1 MVEEC
6 EIAGPIVY
14 KDDARRIAYAAVLV
28 PGEPD
33 SDGEV
38 LSPERVER
46 AAHEWLAGY
55 RNVDLQHSLNNVA
68 VPVESYIQPM
78 NRTVSINGAQT
89 VLPEG
94 TWVLAAKI
102 QDDNTWNDVVGGK
115 LTGYSV
121 MGIRRQALSDAAGKS
136 VALKR
141 TLLKDLGADW
151 IAAAVSVV
159 DEPAVPKAKFFALK
173 SVKADE
179 EEGFLSRITEA
190 IQARKRGRA
199 ISDKNYTKIKAAI
212 EALTEIMG
220 IAENERSGKSESGEE
235 DVNMGTEDTKVV
247 EALKEQMTALQA
259 EIDSM
264 KAEKAKVE
272 EEAAKKAAEDK
283 EAAEKAAAE
292 AVKKAAEAD
301 EAFKKAVTEKL
312 EALEKA
318 AAKGSAA
325 SKSLQGQD
333 GAQPPDTSEKSRRD
347 SFGRVRRGE

>member
-46 AAHEWLAGY
+46 AAHEWLSGY
-55 RNVDLQHSLNNVA
+55 RNVDLQHSLNNIA

-102 QDDNTWNDVVGGK
+102 QDDNTWNDVVSGK

-141 TLLKDLGADW
+141 TLLRDLGEDW

-173 SVKADE
+173 SVKEEDE
-179 EEGFLSRITEA
+179 GILSRIAEA
-190 IQARKRGRA
+190 FQARKAGRA
-199 ISDKNYTKIKAAI
+199 ISDKNYAKIKAAI
-212 EALTEIMG
+212 EALTEIAG
-220 IAENERSGKSESGEE
+220 IAENERSGKSNEGEE
-235 DVNMGTEDTKVV
+235 DVNMGTEDNKVV
-247 EALKEQMTALQA
+247 EALKEKIDAMQA

-264 KAEKAKVE
+264 KAAKAKEE
-272 EEAAKKAAEDK
+272 EEAAQKAAEAK

-292 AVKKAAEAD
+292 EAKKAAEAE
-301 EAFKKAVTEKL
+301 EAFKKALIEKV
-312 EALEKA
+312 EALEQRVSKN
-318 AAKGSAA
+318 SAA

-333 GAQPPDTSEKSRRD
+333 GGQPPDVSEKSKRD

>member
-38 LSPERVER
+38 LSPDRVER
-46 AAHEWLAGY
+46 AAHEWLSGY

-78 NRTVSINGAQT
+78 DRTVSINGAQT
-89 VLPEG
+89 VLPAG

-102 QDDNTWNDVVGGK
+102 QDDTTWQRVVQGE

-141 TLLKDLGADW
+141 TLLKDLGEDW

-173 SVKADE
+173 SVKE
-179 EEGFLSRITEA
+179 EESLLDRIKEA
-190 IQARKRGRA
+190 LQAKKSGRA
-199 ISDKNYTKIKAAI
+199 ISDKNYAKLKAALD
-212 EALTEIMG
+212 ALTEIMG
-220 IAENERSGKSESGEE
+220 IAENERGQKAREGEE
-235 DVNMGTEDTKVV
+235 DVNMDVEEKKVFEAMKAKI
-247 EALKEQMTALQA
+247 EALET
-259 EIDSM
+259 EIKTM
-264 KAEKAKVE
+264 QAEKAKVE
-272 EEAAKKAAEDK
+272 EEAAKKAAEEA
-283 EAAEKAAAE
+283 EAAKKTAE
-292 AVKKAAEAD
+292 EEAKKAAEAE
-301 EAFKKAVTEKL
+301 EAFKKALMEKV
-312 EALEKA
+312 EALEQRVS
-318 AAKGSAA
+318 KGGAA

-333 GAQPPDTSEKSRRD
+333 GEQPPDTSEKSRRD

>member
-14 KDDARRIAYAAVLV
+14 KDDAKRIAYAAVLV

-46 AAHEWLAGY
+46 AAHEWLSGY
-55 RNVDLQHSLNNVA
+55 RNIDLQHSLNNIA

-78 NRTVSINGAQT
+78 NRTVSINGAQV

-102 QDDNTWNDVVGGK
+102 QDNNTWEQVVNGK

-136 VALKR
+136 IALKR
-141 TLLKDLGADW
+141 TLLRDLGEDW

-173 SVKADE
+173 SVKE
-179 EEGFLSRITEA
+179 EESLLDRIKEA
-190 IQARKRGRA
+190 LQAKKSGRA
-199 ISDKNYTKIKAAI
+199 ISDKNYAKIKAAI
-212 EALTEIMG
+212 EALTEIAG
-220 IAENERSGKSESGEE
+220 IAENERSGKSNDGEE
-235 DVNMGTEDTKVV
+235 DVNMGTEDNKVI
-247 EALKEQMTALQA
+247 EALKEKIDAMQA

-264 KAEKAKVE
+264 KAAKAE
-272 EEAAKKAAEDK
+272 EEEEAAQKAAEAKEAAKKAAEE
-283 EAAEKAAAE
+283 EA
-292 AVKKAAEAD
+292 KKAAEAE
-301 EAFKKAVTEKL
+301 EAFKKALIERI
-312 EALEKA
+312 EAIEQRVS
-318 AAKGSAA
+318 KGGAA